1 MAANHPSQ
9 SPPKSGWMASSL
21 LQKGFEDMNRHAG
34 PNRKVPRI
42 PAKPTPTTA
51 PAPPRAAGSL
61 SPLPQRARSHP
72 PRAVRY
78 ILLDS
83 CRNIPASYILA
94 SVDSHKA
101 HRGSASCHPVNHVPS
116 TAVGCCS
123 LFPSYLPVFLTFPI
137 LPRKPTQGSGRS
149 PDARKRLPVFL
160 QLCGEDVP
168 ISSPRDARLQ
178 TSSHERKVQPN
189 AKALREGKRGQRM
202 KKKMAGCTPSDKA

>member
-1 MAANHPSQ
+1 MLCFQ
-9 SPPKSGWMASSL
+9 
-21 LQKGFEDMNRHAG
+21 
-34 PNRKVPRI
+34 
-42 PAKPTPTTA
+42 AKPTTMTA

-72 PRAVRY
+72 PRAVRF

-83 CRNIPASYILA
+83 CRNVPASYILA
-94 SVDSHKA
+94 MDSHKA
-101 HRGSASCHPVNHVPS
+101 HRGFASCPPLEPRPQHSRGLMLPI
-116 TAVGCCS
+116 
-123 LFPSYLPVFLTFPI
+123 FPSCLPVFLIFPI

-160 QLCGEDVP
+160 HLCGEDLP
-168 ISSPRDARLQ
+168 ISCPGDARLQ
-178 TSSHERKVQPN
+178 TSSSEQKVQPN

>member
-101 HRGSASCHPVNHVPS
+101 HRG
-116 TAVGCCS
+116 
-123 LFPSYLPVFLTFPI
+123 
-137 LPRKPTQGSGRS
+137 KPTQGSGRS